1 MYRRMRHCVW
11 TALVL
16 VCVLA
21 LSSAGSTREN
31 PDDSFWPSA
40 RMQQV
45 YETVTAWAQAWSAQ
59 DVKTYL
65 SFYDAGFQIPRG
77 HTRQGWEKH
86 RRQRL
91 IAPGFIKVVVRDVE
105 IEVFDDT
112 TARVRFTQIYRSN
125 TYRDQVNKVLLL
137 KKSNMQWK
145 IMQEMTADEFSALQF
160 AATESLLAMP

>member
-1 MYRRMRHCVW
+1 MNLRMRHCAWIVFI
-11 TALVL
+11 L

-21 LSSAGSTREN
+21 LSRAGRAQEN
-31 PDDSFWPSA
+31 PDNFFWPSP

-45 YETVTAWAQAWSAQ
+45 YKTVTTWAQAWSAQ
-59 DVKTYL
+59 DVGTYL

-77 HTRQGWEKH
+77 NTRQGWEKH

-91 IAPGFIKVVVRDVE
+91 SAPGFIEIMVRDVE

-112 TARVRFTQIYRSN
+112 TARVRFTQIYQSDS
-125 TYRDQVNKVLLL
+125 YRDQVNKILLF

-145 IMQEMTADEFSALQF
+145 IMQEITTDEFRALQL